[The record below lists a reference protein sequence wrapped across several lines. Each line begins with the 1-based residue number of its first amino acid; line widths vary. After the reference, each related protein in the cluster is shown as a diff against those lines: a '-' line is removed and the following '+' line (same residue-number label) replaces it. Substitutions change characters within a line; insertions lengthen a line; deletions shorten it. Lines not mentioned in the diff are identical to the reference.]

1 MNETESAVLAR
12 RMGELEGAAFDAAL
26 AARERAER
34 SDRLS
39 RITLGSDDADLPV
52 GEPSVPSRRDRAEN
66 ETRLRELTLFHHAV
80 VHSRS
85 WQLLQRVRRL
95 FGRAW

>member
-1 MNETESAVLAR
+1 MDESGSSKSAR
-12 RMGELEGAAFDAAL
+12 RMGELEGAAFEGAL

-39 RITLGSDDADLPV
+39 RITLAGDEADLPIAQ
-52 GEPSVPSRRDRAEN
+52 GSHSGRDRAEM
-66 ETRLRELTLFHHAV
+66 ESRLRDLSHFHTAV
-80 VHSRS
+80 VSSRS
-85 WQLLQRVRRL
+85 WQLLQKMRGL

>member
-1 MNETESAVLAR
+1 MNETDSLALAR

-34 SDRLS
+34 LERLS
-39 RITLGSDDADLPV
+39 RITLAGDEADLPAG
-52 GEPSVPSRRDRAEN
+52 GERAHSRRDRTEV
-66 ETRLRELTLFHHAV
+66 ESRLRELTLFHVAV
-80 VHSRS
+80 VNSRS
-85 WQLLQRVRRL
+85 WQLLQKMRAL